1 MKLLIVGSGA
11 REHALAWRLSQSRR
25 VTEIVCAPGN
35 PGIKA
40 LARCEPVAAEDLE
53 GQIALARRERPH
65 LVIIGP
71 EAPLVAGLADRLRAL
86 DIPVFGPSKL
96 AAELEGSKGF
106 SKDFMKRHAIPT
118 AAYGRFEDP
127 EEAKA
132 FLRTLSAPYVIK
144 ADGLAAGKGVVIAA
158 DLAEADMEVDAMLAG
173 RFGAASAS
181 VVVEAFLEGEEAS
194 FFALCD
200 GTSAVPLAGA
210 QDHKRVG
217 EGDTGPNTGGMGAYS
232 PAPILD
238 AAMQAR
244 VMEEIVLPTV
254 RGMKAEGR
262 PYRGVLFVGLMIGPE
277 GPKVVEYN
285 CRFGDPECEVIM
297 ARLRDDPLPQML
309 ACATGGLEG
318 CARLERF
325 EEPAVCVVLAAA
337 GYPASP
343 RRGGV
348 IEGLEDAG
356 AGDGVMIFHAGTE
369 ERDGRITA
377 QGGRVLAITARGEDL
392 RQALE
397 RAYGAVDKI
406 RWADGFCR
414 RDIAWRALAREAR
427 SEG

>member
-1 MKLLIVGSGA
+1 
-11 REHALAWRLSQSRR
+11 
-25 VTEIVCAPGN
+25 
-35 PGIKA
+35 
-40 LARCEPVAAEDLE
+40 
-53 GQIALARRERPH
+53 
-65 LVIIGP
+65 
-71 EAPLVAGLADRLRAL
+71 
-86 DIPVFGPSKL
+86 
-96 AAELEGSKGF
+96 
-106 SKDFMKRHAIPT
+106 
-118 AAYGRFEDP
+118 
-127 EEAKA
+127 
-132 FLRTLSAPYVIK
+132 
-144 ADGLAAGKGVVIAA
+144 VVIAA
-158 DLAEADMEVDAMLAG
+158 DLAEADTEVDAMLAG

-238 AAMQAR
+238 AAMQDR

-377 QGGRVLAITARGEDL
+377 QGGRVLAITARGKDL

-397 RAYGAVDKI
+397 RAYGAVDRI

-414 RDIAWRALAREAR
+414 RDIAWRALAREGR